1 MNLIGKIIMGL
12 VQNLKKKFNN
22 WVDITLAELCSAYI
36 KQLAKQT
43 SKKRGNSL
51 STEYSRSRLMTEH
64 RSTTIVTSSQDTS
77 EKIIMKLD
85 ETDDIVD
92 QVRDWSVDKIESAEL
107 VGDKIALYAEFEE
120 WIELDDETAIEILSS
135 GTKAVDK
142 DSEK

>member
-1 MNLIGKIIMGL
+1 MGL

-43 SKKRGNSL
+43 TKKRNNSS
-51 STEYSRSRLMTEH
+51 STESSLNPLTTE
-64 RSTTIVTSSQDTS
+64 RQSTTIVTSSQDTS

-85 ETDDIVD
+85 TTDKIIAHT
-92 QVRDWSVDKIESAEL
+92 RDWAIDKLESTEL

-120 WIELDDETAIEILSS
+120 WIELDDVENLEIISLENETNHEDRI
-135 GTKAVDK
+135 
-142 DSEK
+142 